1 FCSVWVSFAQRRC
14 LFAPLW
20 GLVHA
25 RAKKIKAAWIS
36 LRRGG
41 RSVSRLRGGNR
52 LEAGIEA
59 AGGYAFEGCQGKQVV
74 VLEFIGQGTV
84 LGAQDA
90 GTEGVFRAGP
100 LALLEVLTDVLGE
113 LFRSVGRLLHLC
125 RLLAGFQYS
134 EITLLGLQTDEIS
147 RLIDDGQR
155 AGMKGAG
162 LLQASLAAARQH
174 RRHFQR

>member
-1 FCSVWVSFAQRRC
+1 MTPTFIGVEGAGSSPDAAVVARAVAKLAVITSRHTLSARMKFTSVVVSWVRFVNCPKRQSGARLNLGGWAICSVWVTFAQRRC
-14 LFAPLW
+14 LFAPLC

-74 VLEFIGQGTV
+74 VLEF
-84 LGAQDA
+84 
-90 GTEGVFRAGP
+90 
-100 LALLEVLTDVLGE
+100 
-113 LFRSVGRLLHLC
+113 
-125 RLLAGFQYS
+125 
-134 EITLLGLQTDEIS
+134 
-147 RLIDDGQR
+147 
-155 AGMKGAG
+155 
-162 LLQASLAAARQH
+162 
-174 RRHFQR
+174 